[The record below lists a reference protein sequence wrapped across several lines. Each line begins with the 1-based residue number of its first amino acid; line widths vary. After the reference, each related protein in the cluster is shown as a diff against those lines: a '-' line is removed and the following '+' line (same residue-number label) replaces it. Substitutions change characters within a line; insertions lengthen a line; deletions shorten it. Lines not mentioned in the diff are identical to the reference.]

1 MTGVCFNTHY
11 AGRILIPVAVT
22 VCIMS
27 KRCVEGKPGG
37 TANKYSS
44 LAD

>member
-1 MTGVCFNTHY
+1 MAGVCFNPQY
-11 AGRILIPVAVT
+11 AGRILIPAAVT
-22 VCIMS
+22 VCMIS
-27 KRCVEGKPGG
+27 KCCVEGKPGG